1 MCYLVLDAKKLYINS
16 LDVSIDSLST
26 DEEVNR
32 LRDIN
37 VVQETQLVSG
47 KIGIWT

>member
-37 VVQETQLVSG
+37 IVQETQLVSG
-47 KIGIWT
+47 KIGI

>member
-47 KIGIWT
+47 KIGI

>member
-37 VVQETQLVSG
+37 IVQETQLVSG